1 MQRIRPFVEELRRE
15 FGIPYPLAHFRP
27 FVDRTGGC
35 CWTSRTG
42 RACPRVSGLCSMAD
56 TVNCS
61 STHSEAEFLD
71 RVEFEDTRD
80 GAAVAILPGGQNSPV
95 RLDPRV
101 KSGAATVH
109 GVRTEVLTQRLTAGQ
124 SLADLAREFGLSVQD
139 VQACVGYEF
148 EAA

>member
-1 MQRIRPFVEELRRE
+1 
-15 FGIPYPLAHFRP
+15 
-27 FVDRTGGC
+27 
-35 CWTSRTG
+35 
-42 RACPRVSGLCSMAD
+42 MAD